1 MHYDTPGRKM
11 LPFYLD
17 RWLGKEGG
25 LKEELSLPLLVRG
38 VYSFLLLAGYFQLGL
53 IRILVL
59 YLSAGI
65 KEGGGLYD
73 MEAPSWVI
81 CYTGLPVPV
90 LNPICKLSFKRN
102 PRKLKKTHT
111 PCFIC

>member
-25 LKEELSLPLLVRG
+25 LKEELTLPLLVRG

-65 KEGGGLYD
+65 KEGGGYMTWKPL
-73 MEAPSWVI
+73 A
-81 CYTGLPVPV
+81 GLSAIQAYPY
-90 LNPICKLSFKRN
+90 RY
-102 PRKLKKTHT
+102 
-111 PCFIC
+111 